1 MTTLSLQ
8 ALSATSVAS
17 SLQISDPFLVI
28 AGYTGRDIH
37 AVKQHILELQAQG
50 ITPPEMTPMFWT
62 LPNWLLSVAQP
73 AIQVYAG
80 KSSGEAEPVLI
91 RMPNGEL
98 FVTVG
103 SDHTDRSLEASSIL
117 LAKLTCPKVLA
128 PIVWSFE
135 DVAERWDSLHLQA
148 FAGDD
153 ETCYQDGALA
163 LIRHPLEVLEQ
174 AFQSPFPADRPFIL
188 FLGTIPLQ
196 TGSFCFAKRFLA
208 ILEDRERGRRLRCDY
223 TIDDLSSIDS
233 WGNAPDRE

>member
-8 ALSATSVAS
+8 ALSATSIAS
-17 SLQISDPFLVI
+17 SLQISEPFLVI
-28 AGYTGRDIH
+28 AGYTGRNAD
-37 AVKQHILELQAQG
+37 AVNQHSIELQAHG
-50 ITPPEMTPMFWT
+50 ITPPEMIPMFWT

-73 AIQVYAG
+73 VIQVHAG

-103 SDHTDRSLEASSIL
+103 SDHTDRSLEGSSML

-128 PIVWSFE
+128 PMVWRFE

-148 FAGDD
+148 FVGDD
-153 ETCYQDGALA
+153 EICYQDGALA

-174 AFQSPFPADRPFIL
+174 ASRSPFPVDRPFIL
-188 FLGTIPLQ
+188 FLGTIPLL

-208 ILEDRERGRRLRCDY
+208 ILEDRERGRNLRCDY
-223 TIDDLSSIDS
+223 AIDDLSSMAL
-233 WGNAPDRE
+233 G

>member
-8 ALSATSVAS
+8 ALSATSIAS
-17 SLQISDPFLVI
+17 SLQIRNPFLVI
-28 AGYTGRDIH
+28 AGYTGRDAS
-37 AVKQHILELQAQG
+37 AVKQHIVELQTHG
-50 ITPPEMTPMFWT
+50 VRPPEMIPMFWT

-73 AIQVYAG
+73 AIQVHAG

-103 SDHTDRSLEASSIL
+103 SDHTDRSLEASSMV

-128 PIVWSFE
+128 PTAWRFE

-148 FAGDD
+148 FVGDD
-153 ETCYQDGALA
+153 KTRYQDGTLA
-163 LIRHPLEVLEQ
+163 LIRRPLEVLEQ
-174 AFQSPFPADRPFIL
+174 ASRSPFFADRPFIL

-196 TGSFCFAKRFLA
+196 TGGFCFTKHFLA

-223 TIDDLSSIDS
+223 TVDDLSSFS
-233 WGNAPDRE
+233 S

>member
-17 SLQISDPFLVI
+17 SLQIRNPLLVI
-28 AGYTGRDIH
+28 AGYTGRNTD

-50 ITPPEMTPMFWT
+50 IPPPEMIPMFWT

-128 PIVWSFE
+128 PMVWRFE

-153 ETCYQDGALA
+153 ETCYQDGTLA

-174 AFQSPFPADRPFIL
+174 AFQSPFPVDRPFIL

-196 TGSFCFAKRFLA
+196 TGSFCFAKHFLA
-208 ILEDRERGRRLRCDY
+208 ILEDRERGRSLRCDY
-223 TIDDLSSIDS
+223 TIDDLSSIYS
-233 WGNAPDRE
+233 WGNAPDRK